1 MFIII
6 NNCIIGCI
14 HKKEVNILI
23 MKIIVMKMRMKEKRN
38 SIYVRVKPEEKV
50 QIARK
55 ARKCGLSVSEYIRQR
70 CLGYAPREIPPD
82 TYYEFCRKL
91 DYIRELGNGDAILA
105 LLDEMRKELFLP
117 GRDG

>member
-1 MFIII
+1 
-6 NNCIIGCI
+6 
-14 HKKEVNILI
+14 
-23 MKIIVMKMRMKEKRN
+23 MKEKN
-38 SIYVRVKPEEKV
+38 SSIYTRVTPAEK
-50 QIARK
+50 QKIKRTAK
-55 ARKCGLSVSEYIRQR
+55 KCGLSVSEYIRQH

-82 TYYEFCRKL
+82 TYYELCRKL